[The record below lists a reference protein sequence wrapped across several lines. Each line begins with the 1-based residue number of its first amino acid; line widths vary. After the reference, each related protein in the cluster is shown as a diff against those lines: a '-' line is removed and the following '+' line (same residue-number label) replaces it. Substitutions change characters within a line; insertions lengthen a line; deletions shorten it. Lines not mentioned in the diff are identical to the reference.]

1 MRNAFIGLGLA
12 AAVAVVA
19 INPAIYGV
27 DLWKI
32 VLGVVGAALIREA
45 GRERKS

>member
-1 MRNAFIGLGLA
+1 MRSALIGLGLA

-19 INPAIYGV
+19 TNPTIYGV

-32 VLGVVGAALIREA
+32 VLGVVGMALIREA